1 MTVKSMER
9 FLLLSDRLPQLL
21 LLPGVVDIEMLGG
34 TLSFKG
40 VFGAAGAGAPAE
52 EVEASKFDTPSF
64 EGVFGVAPGRP
75 VVFKFAAAEEPTDE
89 AEVNEAG

>member
-1 MTVKSMER
+1 MRER
-9 FLLLSDRLPQLL
+9 FLLRSDRLPRLP
-21 LLPGVVDIEMLGG
+21 LLPGVADIKMLGG
-34 TLSFKG
+34 TG
-40 VFGAAGAGAPAE
+40 VFEGVFAAARVAAPAE

-89 AEVNEAG
+89 AEVDEAG